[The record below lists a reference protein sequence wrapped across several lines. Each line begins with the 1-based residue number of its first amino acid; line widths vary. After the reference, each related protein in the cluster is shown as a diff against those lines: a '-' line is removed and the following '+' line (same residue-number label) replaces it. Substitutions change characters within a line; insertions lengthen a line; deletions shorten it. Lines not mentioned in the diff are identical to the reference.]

1 MAKLSVS
8 VDVPLPPEKAWE
20 CASDLSRFKEW
31 LTIHRVWR
39 SKLPETLEKGTVI
52 ESIVEVKG
60 MPNRI
65 KWTIVHFKPPEAMT
79 LNGEGVGG
87 VKVKLIGKVKPSG
100 DGSTVTFDVHLG
112 GAALFGPIGMV
123 VAAAL
128 KGDIRESLNRFKSGF
143 RRRMTDQRRNR
154 LATSLVNSTV
164 DRRTDSSSSETSR
177 VSTIANGNVVTT
189 APRPYSM

>member
-1 MAKLSVS
+1 
-8 VDVPLPPEKAWE
+8 
-20 CASDLSRFKEW
+20 LSRFKEW

-39 SKLPETLEKGTVI
+39 SKLPETLEKGTVV

-79 LNGEGVGG
+79 LDGDGVGG
-87 VKVKLIGKVKPSG
+87 VKVKLIGKVKPSA

-112 GAALFGPIGMV
+112 GPALFGPIGMV

-128 KGDIRESLNRFKSGF
+128 KGDIRQSLNRFK
-143 RRRMTDQRRNR
+143 
-154 LATSLVNSTV
+154 
-164 DRRTDSSSSETSR
+164 
-177 VSTIANGNVVTT
+177 TIF
-189 APRPYSM
+189 APA

>member
-8 VDVPLPPEKAWE
+8 VDVPLAPEKAWE
-20 CASDLSRFKEW
+20 CASDLSRYKEW

-39 SKLPETLEKGTVI
+39 SKLPETVEKGTVV

-65 KWTIVHFKPPEAMT
+65 KWTVVHFKPPEAMT
-79 LNGEGVGG
+79 LNGDGKGG

-100 DGSTVTFDVHLG
+100 EGSTVTFDVHLG
-112 GAALFGPIGMV
+112 GPALFGPIGMV

-128 KGDIRESLNRFKSGF
+128 KGDIRESLYRFKSVF
-143 RRRMTDQRRNR
+143 
-154 LATSLVNSTV
+154 
-164 DRRTDSSSSETSR
+164 
-177 VSTIANGNVVTT
+177 
-189 APRPYSM
+189 APA

>member
-39 SKLPETLEKGTVI
+39 SKLPETLEKGTIV

-79 LNGEGVGG
+79 LNGDGVGG
-87 VKVKLIGKVKPSG
+87 VKVKIIGKVRPSG

-112 GAALFGPIGMV
+112 GPALFGPIGMV

-128 KGDIRESLNRFKSGF
+128 KSDIRESLNKFK
-143 RRRMTDQRRNR
+143 
-154 LATSLVNSTV
+154 
-164 DRRTDSSSSETSR
+164 
-177 VSTIANGNVVTT
+177 TT
-189 APRPYSM
+189 FAPA

>member
-8 VDVPLPPEKAWE
+8 VDVPLSPEEAWS

-65 KWTIVHFKPPEAMT
+65 KWTIVRFKPPEAMT
-79 LNGEGVGG
+79 LDGIGVGG
-87 VKVKLIGKVKPSG
+87 VKVKLVGKVQPSG
-100 DGSTVTFDVHLG
+100 AGSTVAFDVHLG
-112 GAALFGPIGMV
+112 GPALFGPIGMV
-123 VAAAL
+123 VAGAL
-128 KGDIRESLNRFKSGF
+128 KGDIRQSLDRFKSVF
-143 RRRMTDQRRNR
+143 
-154 LATSLVNSTV
+154 
-164 DRRTDSSSSETSR
+164 
-177 VSTIANGNVVTT
+177 
-189 APRPYSM
+189 APAA

>member
-8 VDVPLPPEKAWE
+8 VDVPLPPERAWE

-39 SKLPETLEKGTVI
+39 SKLPETLEKGTII

-79 LNGEGVGG
+79 LDGDGVGG

-128 KGDIRESLNRFKSGF
+128 KGDIRESLNRFKSTF
-143 RRRMTDQRRNR
+143 
-154 LATSLVNSTV
+154 
-164 DRRTDSSSSETSR
+164 
-177 VSTIANGNVVTT
+177 
-189 APRPYSM
+189 APA

>member
-20 CASDLSRFKEW
+20 CASDLSRYKEW

-39 SKLPETLEKGTVI
+39 SALPETLEKGTVI

-79 LNGEGVGG
+79 LDGVGVGG
-87 VKVKLIGKVKPSG
+87 VKVKLIGKVKPAG

-128 KGDIRESLNRFKSGF
+128 KGDIRESLDRFKSTF
-143 RRRMTDQRRNR
+143 
-154 LATSLVNSTV
+154 
-164 DRRTDSSSSETSR
+164 
-177 VSTIANGNVVTT
+177 
-189 APRPYSM
+189 APA